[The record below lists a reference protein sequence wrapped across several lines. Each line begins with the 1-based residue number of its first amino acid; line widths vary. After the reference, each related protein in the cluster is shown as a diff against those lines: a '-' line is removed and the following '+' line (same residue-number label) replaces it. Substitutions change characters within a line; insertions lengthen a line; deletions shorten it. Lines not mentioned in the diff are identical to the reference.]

1 MSPFQIIRAIQFNRI
16 TIIGTTLNLT
26 GRSRITKLNG
36 LYERKIFIEYCS
48 DREGGMNEF
57 WSHIQERV
65 QDIRDRE
72 PLWIKIVVTLKY
84 ASGTILL
91 LCLILSIAV
100 SLLSKLRGN
109 ALTLGDW
116 VTLISFGLT
125 FLFFGVDEFIKN
137 HIRSKKE

>member
-1 MSPFQIIRAIQFNRI
+1 MQ
-16 TIIGTTLNLT
+16 
-26 GRSRITKLNG
+26 
-36 LYERKIFIEYCS
+36 
-48 DREGGMNEF
+48 EF

-65 QDIRDRE
+65 QDIKDRE

-100 SLLSKLRGN
+100 SLLSKLTGN

-125 FLFFGVDEFIKN
+125 LLFFGVDEFINN
-137 HIRSKKE
+137 HIRNK

>member
-1 MSPFQIIRAIQFNRI
+1 MQ
-16 TIIGTTLNLT
+16 
-26 GRSRITKLNG
+26 
-36 LYERKIFIEYCS
+36 
-48 DREGGMNEF
+48 EF
-57 WSHIQERV
+57 WNHIQERV

-125 FLFFGVDEFIKN
+125 LLFFGVDEFIKN

>member
-1 MSPFQIIRAIQFNRI
+1 
-16 TIIGTTLNLT
+16 
-26 GRSRITKLNG
+26 
-36 LYERKIFIEYCS
+36 
-48 DREGGMNEF
+48 MNEF